1 MNIEQ
6 SLMVIERYISRCW
19 REQPCFG
26 DCNLTYTEYDYLE
39 TLEESGM
46 MRLSELAELMRVSK
60 PTASNMV
67 ARLEKKSWL
76 KDSHALKTGGPFMSS

>member
-1 MNIEQ
+1 MKVEQ

-19 REQPCFG
+19 REQPSFG

-46 MRLSELAELMRVSK
+46 MRLSELAGINACQQAHCQQYGRK
-60 PTASNMV
+60 TG
-67 ARLEKKSWL
+67 EKK
-76 KDSHALKTGGPFMSS
+76 AG